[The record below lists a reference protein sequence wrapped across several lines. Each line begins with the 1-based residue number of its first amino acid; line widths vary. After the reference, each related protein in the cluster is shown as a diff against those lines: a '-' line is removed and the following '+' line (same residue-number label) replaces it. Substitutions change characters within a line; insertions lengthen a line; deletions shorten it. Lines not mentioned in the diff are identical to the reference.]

1 MIHPSTSNRSISS
14 TLLGA
19 GLLVLLPFNVS
30 CNEDALVKR
39 SLVNSSGGA
48 AERAP
53 VQSSAGAVAGY
64 PPLVLSIE
72 PWDPPVDVGPDGQL
86 VTTPHYRLH
95 STLEDGWLSEKIPA
109 FLETALLHY
118 RSAIT
123 DLPVPAEPLETYVL
137 GERRQWQAFTRKILP
152 GESGLYL
159 SLGKGGY
166 TTEGLAVLYDIGR
179 WDTLCITAHE
189 GWHQYCQNN
198 FKEMLPAWID
208 EGIATYMEGCRFDRS
223 SDVATFLPWRN
234 FERFNELRNCYRRG
248 MMYPLFDLITRS
260 PQYFL
265 EEGQEHL
272 LSYYAQVW
280 VLTHFLMEGEG
291 GRHRAGLERLLQDAQ
306 KGKLGETLVNSPRLE
321 EIPRRRRTSRAMRG
335 MAEVLVYFDTT
346 IEELE
351 SGFRDFIELVVAR
364 GSGSSI
370 WRGRSPVPDPVE
382 ADSEEGL

>member
-1 MIHPSTSNRSISS
+1 VESHFANFATGRALRY
-14 TLLGA
+14 LLGFMIILC
-19 GLLVLLPFNVS
+19 GLTG
-30 CNEDALVKR
+30 CTQDALLKR
-39 SLVNSSGGA
+39 SKIPLTESGS
-48 AERAP
+48 EDTDIN
-53 VQSSAGAVAGY
+53 SSAGAVAGY
-64 PPLVLSIE
+64 PPMVRSIQ
-72 PWDPPVDVGPDGQL
+72 PWDPPVDVGPAGQL
-86 VTTPHYRLH
+86 MLTPHYRLH
-95 STLEDGWLSEKIPA
+95 TTLEDGWLSEKIPA

-123 DLPVPAEPLETYVL
+123 DLPAPDAQLETYVL
-137 GERRQWQAFTRKILP
+137 GERRQWQAFTRMILP

-248 MMYPLFDLITRS
+248 MMYPLFDIITRS

-265 EEGQEHL
+265 EQGQEHL

-280 VLTHFLMEGEG
+280 VLTHYLMEGEG
-291 GRHRAGLERLLQDAQ
+291 GRYRTGLQRMLKDAQ
-306 KGKLGETLVNSPRLE
+306 AGTLGRTLATSPRLE

-335 MAEVLVYFDTT
+335 LAVAMVYFDTS

-351 SGFRDFIELVVAR
+351 SGFRDFVELVVAR

-370 WRGRSPVPDPVE
+370 WRGRSPVPQP
-382 ADSEEGL
+382 EEQETGAED